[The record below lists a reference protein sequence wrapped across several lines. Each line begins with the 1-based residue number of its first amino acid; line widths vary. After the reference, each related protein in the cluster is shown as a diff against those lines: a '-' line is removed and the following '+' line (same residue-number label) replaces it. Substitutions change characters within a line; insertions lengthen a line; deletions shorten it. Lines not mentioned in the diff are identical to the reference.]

1 MPTNKNKKD
10 KDDRMIASYFKN
22 LDKYQNEFGEKT
34 ILLWQCGG
42 FYEIYSLK
50 NEKTNEYLNPCF
62 GDYLRITYM
71 NVANKNLTVEYQG
84 TKYPVKMAGFTHTD
98 YLLEKWVK
106 ILTDK
111 GYTVAV
117 WEENGTIPGSSKKT
131 RGLDNIYSPGC
142 NFNVD
147 KKEEDSNNIACYVIN
162 KSSGFTKKNPTIY
175 FGCSVIDAFTGIV
188 RVFEHHVQKP
198 DIHNTTVFDE
208 LERFNAIYNPSE
220 IVIIH
225 NYQEERYIKDVI
237 QYADLDTKSVH
248 IINQNNNEDHSIQA
262 NKCDNQSYQKE
273 IILKF
278 YDDINDFHS
287 YMKSSQLEEN
297 PFALKSLCF
306 LLDFIWQH
314 NANLTNK
321 LQKPRFDN
329 IGDKLLLA
337 NHSLRQL
344 NIVNIGG
351 QKGQYSS
358 IESLVN
364 KCVTPMGRR
373 YLKDKILH
381 PVTNI
386 SYLNGQYNMIDYLI
400 KNWDKYEFLRKSFQA
415 ITDIEHLYRKI
426 IFNKISPNDLFN
438 FNNNLHCIIDIH
450 KILKTD
456 KVMMKY
462 IENNIGTNIE
472 DVCTKLILLLERNLN
487 MKMCETLVNN
497 KFEENFINKN
507 VNSVLD
513 QASDEFDETE
523 LLKNKWIDTLG
534 SLLYKVK
541 DRNSKNAIKIH
552 FTDKS
557 GMYFYATPARC
568 KGISENLTKNYKDKN
583 YIVNGLDFSSLK
595 HSSGGIGNNHKLG
608 GSGLKKF
615 YNNYAQKLDNMKE
628 LLTNVYTEF
637 IISLREYNNEMNDFV
652 KYVSNLDMLVTK
664 AYVSKNN
671 NYCRPIIKE
680 KAKKA
685 FINAKDIRHPLIEKI
700 QTDETYVPNDVSI
713 GKKQNGLLIFG
724 TNGVGKSSIN
734 RSVGISVIMAQAG
747 MFVPC
752 TSFEYKPY
760 SAIFTRILGNDNIF
774 KGLSTFTVEM
784 SEVSTFINTC
794 DENSLILGD
803 EVCSGT
809 ETSSAVSIFA
819 EVLLWLNKKNASHI
833 FASHF
838 HQLTTMKEV
847 VSLKKL
853 AIKHMSVRNINGI
866 LHYTRKLEEG
876 PGENM
881 YGIEVCKSF
890 DFPKEFIEETYKL
903 RNKYNKKLCGTLNK
917 KKSKYNSK
925 KLKGDCEFCKRE
937 GIDIHHLEPQEK
949 ADVNNWIGTIHKNHP
964 ANLANI
970 CKDCHKEFTKGKTI
984 HRKTKTT
991 EGYKIVEQCV
1001 IFSNN

>member
-1 MPTNKNKKD
+1 MPTKKGKD
-10 KDDRMIASYFKN
+10 KDDRMIAEYFKY
-22 LDKYQNEFGEKT
+22 LTKYQNEFGNKT

-50 NEKTNEYLNPCF
+50 NEETGEYLNPCF
-62 GDYLRITYM
+62 EDYLKITYM
-71 NVANKNLTVEYQG
+71 NVANKNLTVAFEG
-84 TKYPVKMAGFTHTD
+84 TEYPVKMAGFTHAD

-106 ILTDK
+106 ILTDN

-142 NFNVD
+142 NFSVE
-147 KKEEDSNNIACYVIN
+147 KKEEDTNNIACYVIN
-162 KSSGFTKKNPTIY
+162 KSSSFLKKNPTIY
-175 FGCSVIDAFTGIV
+175 FGCAVIDAFTGVVKI
-188 RVFEHHVQKP
+188 FEHHIQKQ

-220 IVIIH
+220 IVLIH
-225 NYQEERYIKDVI
+225 NYDDEKQVRDII
-237 QYADLDTKSVH
+237 QYADLETKSIH
-248 IINQNNNEDHSIQA
+248 IINQNKSDDQSIAA

-278 YDDINDFHS
+278 YEDIKDFQS
-287 YMKSSQLEEN
+287 YMESSQLSQT

-321 LQKPRFDN
+321 LQRPRFDN
-329 IGDKLLLA
+329 VGEKLLLA

-351 QKGQYSS
+351 NKGQFSS

-373 YLKDKILH
+373 YLKDRILH
-381 PVTNI
+381 PVTDI
-386 SYLNGQYNMIDYLI
+386 LYLNEQYNMIEYLI
-400 KNWDKYEFLRKSFQA
+400 ENWEKYQFLRKSFQA

-450 KILKTD
+450 NILKTD
-456 KVMMKY
+456 KVMVKY
-462 IENNIGTNIE
+462 IKNNIGTNIQ
-472 DVCTKLILLLERNLN
+472 DVCQKLIDLLERNLN
-487 MKMCETLVNN
+487 MEICSTLLTN
-497 KFEENFINKN
+497 KFEINFMNKN

-513 QASDEFDETE
+513 EASNEFDDVNQ
-523 LLKNKWIDTLG
+523 LKNDWINTLN
-534 SLLYKVK
+534 SLLFKVK
-541 DRNSKNAIKIH
+541 DRQAKNAIKIQ
-552 FTDKS
+552 FTEKS

-568 KGISENLTKNYKDKN
+568 RGIQENLTKNYKKN
-583 YIVNGLDFSSLK
+583 NFIVNGLDFSTFK
-595 HSSGGIGNNHKLG
+595 HTSGAIGSNHKIS
-608 GSGLKKF
+608 GSTLKKF
-615 YNNYAQKLDNMKE
+615 YDTYGQKLDNMKE
-628 LLTNVYTEF
+628 MLTNVYTEF
-637 IISLREYNNEMNDFV
+637 VIKLRDYNNEMNDFV
-652 KYVSNLDMLVTK
+652 KYVSNLDMLVAK

-671 NYCRPIIKE
+671 NYCKPVIKE

-685 FINAKDIRHPLIEKI
+685 FIDAKDIRHPIIEKI
-700 QTDETYVPNDVSI
+700 QTDEIYVPNDVSI
-713 GKKQNGLLIFG
+713 GKKKNGLLIFG

-734 RSVGISVIMAQAG
+734 RSVGISIIMAQAG

-752 TSFEYKPY
+752 SSFEYKPY
-760 SAIFTRILGNDNIF
+760 SAIYTRILGNDNIF

-784 SEVSTFINTC
+784 SEVSTFINNC

-819 EVLLWLNKKNASHI
+819 EVLLWLNKKQASHI

-838 HQLTTMKEV
+838 HQLTTMKEI

-853 AIKHMSVRNINGI
+853 AIKHMSVRNINGV
-866 LHYTRKLEEG
+866 LHYTRKLEDG

-890 DFPKEFIEETYKL
+890 DFPKEFIDGTYKL
-903 RNKYNKKLCGTLNK
+903 RNKYNKKLCGTLSK
-917 KKSKYNSK
+917 KKSKYSSK
-925 KLKGDCEFCKRE
+925 KLKGNCEFCSRE
-937 GIDIHHLEPQEK
+937 GVDIHHLEPQEK
-949 ADVNNWIGTIHKNHP
+949 ADVNNWIKTFHKNHP

-970 CKDCHKEFTKGKTI
+970 CKECHLEFTKNKTV

-991 EGYKIVEQCV
+991 EGYKLLEQ
-1001 IFSNN
+1001 